1 MPLLGNVEIYGR
13 IPNFLEICNFAWR
26 RTHCLITLWGIEIY
40 WLFFSRTYLGTLE
53 DRTIRLLRQLFIAPV
68 SEVGEEDL

>member
-1 MPLLGNVEIYGR
+1 MLAHSLGTWDVLVMFFN
-13 IPNFLEICNFAWR
+13 W
-26 RTHCLITLWGIEIY
+26 THLD
-40 WLFFSRTYLGTLE
+40 TLE